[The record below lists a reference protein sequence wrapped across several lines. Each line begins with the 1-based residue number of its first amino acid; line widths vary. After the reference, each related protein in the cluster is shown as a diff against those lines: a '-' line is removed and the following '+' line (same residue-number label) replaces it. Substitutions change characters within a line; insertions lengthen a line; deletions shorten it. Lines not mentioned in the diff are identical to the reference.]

1 MLTANS
7 FFMVKRTLH
16 FSNPAHLSMR
26 NAQLIVELK
35 DDAHT
40 VKTLPIED
48 LGVVVLEHPHITL
61 TASLLEELMNAQ
73 VAVVTCNSRYM
84 PSGLFL
90 PLEGN
95 STQTERI
102 RTQLEASVPLKKQLW
117 QQTVRSKIFNQAAV
131 LQRLNIP
138 NQRLLHLQN
147 DVLSGDTSNCEAQA
161 AAHYWGK
168 IYGGNFVRSRDPETP
183 NAQLNYG
190 YAILR
195 SIVARALTASG
206 MFPSIGIHHKNKY
219 NAFCLADDIMEPYRP
234 YVDWLVLHLPGIN
247 ETTEGLTKEQKIEL
261 LKLPQLDVQIGEI
274 QRPLFHAI
282 SITTASL
289 YKCYEG
295 TARKILY
302 PEL

>member
-1 MLTANS
+1 
-7 FFMVKRTLH
+7 MVIELRDENRT
-16 FSNPAHLSMR
+16 
-26 NAQLIVELK
+26 
-35 DDAHT
+35 T
-40 VKTLPIED
+40 KTLPIED
-48 LGVVVLEHPHITL
+48 LGVVILEHPHITL
-61 TASLLEELMNAQ
+61 SSSLLEELMNAQ
-73 VAVVTCNSRYM
+73 VAVITCNSKYM

-90 PLEGN
+90 PLKGN

-117 QQTVRSKIFNQAAV
+117 QQTVKAKIDNQARV
-131 LQRLNIP
+131 LDKLGVPSERLKN
-138 NQRLLHLQN
+138 LQQN
-147 DVLSGDTSNCEAQA
+147 VLSGDTGNLEAQA
-161 AAHYWGK
+161 ASHYWGK
-168 IYGGNFVRSRDPETP
+168 IYGNNFVRSRDPETP

-195 SIVARALTASG
+195 SVVARALTASG

-234 YVDWLVLHLPGIN
+234 YIDWTVLHLPGIH

-261 LKLPQLDVQIGEI
+261 LKIPQIDVQIGDL
-274 QRPLFHAI
+274 QRPLFHAV

-289 YKCYEG
+289 YKCFEG
-295 TARKILY
+295 TARRISY

>member
-26 NAQLIVELK
+26 NAQLVVELK
-35 DDAHT
+35 NDERT

-195 SIVARALTASG
+195 SVVARALTASG

-274 QRPLFHAI
+274 QRPLFHAV

-295 TARKILY
+295 SARKIMY

>member
-1 MLTANS
+1 
-7 FFMVKRTLH
+7 MVKRTLH

-26 NAQLIVELK
+26 NQQMVVELR
-35 DDAHT
+35 DEQRT
-40 VKTLPIED
+40 TKTLPIED
-48 LGVVVLEHPHITL
+48 LGVVILEHPHITL
-61 TASLLEELMNAQ
+61 SSSLLEELMNAQ
-73 VAVVTCNSRYM
+73 VAVITCNSKYM

-117 QQTVRSKIFNQAAV
+117 QQTVKAKIDNQARV
-131 LQRLNIP
+131 LEKLGVPSERLKN
-138 NQRLLHLQN
+138 LQQN
-147 DVLSGDTSNCEAQA
+147 VLSGDSGNLEAQA
-161 AAHYWGK
+161 ASHYWGK
-168 IYGGNFVRSRDPETP
+168 IYGNNFVRSRDPETP

-195 SIVARALTASG
+195 SVVARALTASG

-234 YVDWLVLHLPGIN
+234 YIDWTVLHLPGIH

-261 LKLPQLDVQIGEI
+261 LKIPQIDVQIGDL
-274 QRPLFHAI
+274 QRPLFHAV
-282 SITTASL
+282 SLTTASL
-289 YKCYEG
+289 YKCFEG
-295 TARKILY
+295 SARRISY

>member
-1 MLTANS
+1 
-7 FFMVKRTLH
+7 MVKRTLH
-16 FSNPAHLSMR
+16 FGNPAHLSIR
-26 NAQLIVELK
+26 NQQMVIELR
-35 DDAHT
+35 DENRT
-40 VKTLPIED
+40 TKTLPIED
-48 LGVVVLEHPHITL
+48 LGVVILEHPHITL
-61 TASLLEELMNAQ
+61 SSSLLEELMNAQ
-73 VAVVTCNSRYM
+73 VAVITCNSKYM

-117 QQTVRSKIFNQAAV
+117 QQTVKAKIDNQARV
-131 LQRLNIP
+131 LDKLGVPSERLRN
-138 NQRLLHLQN
+138 LQQN
-147 DVLSGDTSNCEAQA
+147 VLSGDTGNLEAQA
-161 AAHYWGK
+161 ASHYWGK
-168 IYGGNFVRSRDPETP
+168 IYGNNFVRSRDPETP

-195 SIVARALTASG
+195 SVVARALTASG

-234 YVDWLVLHLPGIN
+234 YIDWTVLHLPGIH

-261 LKLPQLDVQIGEI
+261 LKIPQIDVQIGDL
-274 QRPLFHAI
+274 QRPLFHAV

-289 YKCYEG
+289 YKCFEG
-295 TARKILY
+295 TSRRISY